1 VFSIF
6 LISLNPSI
14 SLLISIGLDLFS
26 YSRVNKTNRL
36 FLDITE
42 EAEKEMEEKYEQVT
56 IAIVEEK
63 AYWVLNNI
71 FYEADIVNNEVDR
84 DTSRPIDAFKMSNG
98 DVTKMLYILDNLE
111 HRRE

>member
-1 VFSIF
+1 MFSIF

-14 SLLISIGLDLFS
+14 SLFISIGLDLFS
-26 YSRVNKTNRL
+26 YSRANKINKS

-42 EAEKEMEEKYEQVT
+42 EAEKEMEEKYEEVT

-71 FYEADIVNNEVDR
+71 FYEADIVNDEIDR

-98 DVTKMLYILDNLE
+98 DVTKMLFILDNLD
-111 HRRE
+111 HRKE